1 MQNIKTAPNQK
12 VVVIHKVHG
21 KGGRILDI
29 ESNREAMHQLSSSA
43 YVLYMHFILSLPGYT
58 EALSLQHLSETTSL
72 RERTY
77 YKAINELIEKQY
89 LVKEHHQKFKEYY
102 AFYETPNLYSL
113 TAEDYIDKFLRPYE
127 ELPPNKTLIEL
138 SKDII
143 DPPIE
148 YNSLIDE
155 KIQSLTYDDFLQTL
169 YWKSIA
175 AFKRK
180 QMDYKCELCGSTKDL
195 NVHHKTYVNH
205 GSEHN
210 SQVIK
215 NDLMLLCGECHH
227 GIHNKN
233 TTK

>member
-29 ESNREAMHQLSSSA
+29 ESNKAAMKQLSSNA
-43 YVLYMHFILSLPGYT
+43 YVLYMHFVLSLPGYT
-58 EALSLQHLSETTSL
+58 EALSLQHLSETTPL

-89 LVKEHHQKFKEYY
+89 LVKEPHQKFKEYY
-102 AFYETPNLYSL
+102 AFYETPNLHSL
-113 TAEDYIDKFLRPYE
+113 TVVDYIVEFLRPYAE
-127 ELPPNKTLIEL
+127 VPQNKTLIEL

-143 DPPIE
+143 DPPAE

-155 KIQSLTYDDFLQTL
+155 KIQYLTYSEFLQTL

-180 QMDYKCELCGSTKDL
+180 QMNYKCELCGGTKDL
-195 NVHHKTYVNH
+195 NVHHKTYENH
-205 GSEHN
+205 GMEHN

-215 NDLMLLCGECHH
+215 NDLMLVCEECHR
-227 GIHNKN
+227 GIHSIN
-233 TTK
+233 TSK